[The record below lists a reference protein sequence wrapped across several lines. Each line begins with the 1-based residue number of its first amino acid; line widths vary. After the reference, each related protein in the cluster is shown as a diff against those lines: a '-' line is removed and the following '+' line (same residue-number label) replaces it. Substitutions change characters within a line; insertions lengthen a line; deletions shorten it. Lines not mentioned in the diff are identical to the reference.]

1 MSGSPAEVAATR
13 GAPATGDLHLAQ
25 QICFA
30 VYSAAHAF
38 NRIYKPL
45 LDGLGLTYPQYLALL
60 VLWEEDGQTM
70 KAIGQR
76 LYLDSGTL
84 TPLMKRLEAGGL
96 VKRARDGADERL
108 MRITLTE
115 AGRALRQKA
124 LPFPHEIV
132 CATGRT
138 PAHLEALRDEIVALR
153 DALHAHAAPERDLS

>member
-1 MSGSPAEVAATR
+1 MSGTGAEIAER
-13 GAPATGDLHLAQ
+13 GEEAAPADLHLAS

-45 LDGLGLTYPQYLALL
+45 LDSVGLTYPQYLVLL

-84 TPLMKRLEAGGL
+84 TPLMKRLEGAGL
-96 VKRARDGADERL
+96 VRRARDGADERL

-115 AGRALRQKA
+115 SGRALRQRA
-124 LPFPHEIV
+124 LPFPTDIL
-132 CATGRT
+132 CASGRS
-138 PAHLEALRDEIVALR
+138 PGRLKDLRDDIVSLR
-153 DALHAHAAPERDLS
+153 DALQAHAAPEREAE

>member
-1 MSGSPAEVAATR
+1 MSDSRAEETPSQYGR
-13 GAPATGDLHLAQ
+13 ATGDLHLAS

-45 LDGLGLTYPQYLALL
+45 LDSLGLTYPQYLVLL

-84 TPLMKRLEAGGL
+84 TPLMKRLEGAGL
-96 VKRARDGADERL
+96 VRRARDESDERL
-108 MRITLTE
+108 MRITLTD
-115 AGRALRQKA
+115 AGRALRHKA
-124 LPFPHEIV
+124 LPFPEEIL
-132 CATGRT
+132 CAADRSPERLRT
-138 PAHLEALRDEIVALR
+138 LRDEIIELR
-153 DALHAHAAPERDLS
+153 DALHSHAAPERGPS